1 MYDCEVIMLKSK
13 QNPIRKTVGNI
24 EYSVPVLIV
33 LKELRNKAPQKK
45 NLGVVLLWRIHMSV
59 FTIHRSP
66 DNGGLMY
73 NQDLSSSQNV
83 IVSNRPHPDII
94 GDDITDS
101 DLGGLDQGS
110 SSVNPS
116 DTEVSSSLPYLP
128 SNDLHSLM
136 GES

>member
-1 MYDCEVIMLKSK
+1 
-13 QNPIRKTVGNI
+13 
-24 EYSVPVLIV
+24 
-33 LKELRNKAPQKK
+33 
-45 NLGVVLLWRIHMSV
+45 MSV

-73 NQDLSSSQNV
+73 NQNLSSSQNI

-110 SSVNPS
+110 SSFNPS
-116 DTEVSSSLPYLP
+116 DTEVSSSLPYLTIYT
-128 SNDLHSLM
+128 L
-136 GES
+136 